1 MNSILPGIGFSYPPA
16 SPITPGAG
24 LGDLSGGGDNAASPG
39 FQDVLKNTLQ
49 NVNQL
54 ERGAHQQVNM
64 VLQGGGGGDV
74 SGVMI
79 AVEKADVAFQLMM
92 QVRNKIVSAYQD
104 VEKMQF

>member
-1 MNSILPGIGFSYPPA
+1 MSSLLPGIGFSYPQA
-16 SPITPGAG
+16 SPITPSPGIA
-24 LGDLSGGGDNAASPG
+24 DIGGDSPASPG

-64 VLQGGGGGDV
+64 VLQGGGGDV